1 VITLSSFH
9 CISLIPTFHYRLGD
23 YREELLL
30 SVHRIFICTVS
41 TFLSS
46 WYCAKDLGFC
56 RPQPMFFYLQND
68 WKENDFKREP
78 VSIAIVAIVILTI
91 LTLQGLI
98 EIKKHKANLDGCHAE
113 DIAAAAN
120 TNLENAKLKLNLES
134 GIEICDLESSPELFD
149 IGSKPHSCLPTVVSV
164 QESKKTKNGDFSSS
178 HYTLI
183 AARAITIFAFS
194 SATIFCVFFSLE
206 NAGDWRPHGAAASSM
221 ILFGILA
228 PSVFYI
234 RNAKMRHFANNYL
247 KEKLKRCK
255 IKRTS
260 QRIVTIV

>member
-1 VITLSSFH
+1 
-9 CISLIPTFHYRLGD
+9 
-23 YREELLL
+23 
-30 SVHRIFICTVS
+30 
-41 TFLSS
+41 
-46 WYCAKDLGFC
+46 
-56 RPQPMFFYLQND
+56 MFFYLQND

-113 DIAAAAN
+113 EIAVAAN
-120 TNLENAKLKLNLES
+120 QNLDNAKLKLNLES
-134 GIEICDLESSPELFD
+134 AIEICDLESSPELFD
-149 IGSKPHSCLPTVVSV
+149 IGSKAHSCLPTVVSAE
-164 QESKKTKNGDFSSS
+164 ESKKTTNGDFSSS

-183 AARAITIFAFS
+183 AARAITIFAFFT
-194 SATIFCVFFSLE
+194 ATIFCIFFSLE

-255 IKRTS
+255 INRTS
-260 QRIVTIV
+260 RRIVPIV